1 MSLKRH
7 DVFGMSYVIKSVL
20 KCNISEGDFA
30 VLSGEKVDPAE
41 QVRYFYL
48 MIEAESAPEM

>member
-1 MSLKRH
+1 
-7 DVFGMSYVIKSVL
+7 MSYVIKSVL